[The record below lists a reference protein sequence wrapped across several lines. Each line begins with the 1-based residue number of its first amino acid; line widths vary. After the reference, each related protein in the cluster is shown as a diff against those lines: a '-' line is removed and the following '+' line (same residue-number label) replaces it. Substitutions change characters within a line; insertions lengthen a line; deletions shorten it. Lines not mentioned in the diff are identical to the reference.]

1 MKLRPL
7 SAIKLIRILRKL
19 GFEKTRQRGSHIFM
33 RHEDGRT
40 TVIPIHG
47 GEEIDIGLLR
57 DIIREIK
64 LTRKQFLK
72 LLKK

>member
-1 MKLRPL
+1 
-7 SAIKLIRILRKL
+7 
-19 GFEKTRQRGSHIFM
+19 M